1 LSFAIREI
9 QKNKNHNNIIINN
22 INFNSIKDRFWKIIY
37 RSTKNSLFLLKMPKN
52 KRNILLI
59 LIIFWSI
66 VTNGQSGPDF
76 SILADKAFQKL
87 YQNPDDC
94 ISYSQSLLLSD
105 QNIEHKLVLQNIIS
119 QAYAMKGDYVQ
130 SVSTSIQK
138 EDFQPKNLS
147 YFMQAF
153 GDYNLAEQYQN
164 LDLYN
169 QSKKIISRLLS
180 DHNLLKSNDPK
191 LRITTAKIYQL
202 QALNFGIS
210 RNYQA
215 ALRYL
220 DKSDQYTNNSNEE
233 NIITEIENQIF
244 RSSYFMK
251 QNRLEESKKLI
262 DSVIYG
268 LEKYKDRPFLL
279 SLAYETLS
287 RYYFL
292 KQDYKTSVFQSEIAL
307 KQIENLPFNNLKIKI
322 YESLSRNYF
331 TQHDNAK
338 YHHYYKLY
346 TALKT
351 QEDSNTKEGIRYIV
365 KLVETNLNKNIEF
378 QKQRYSQT
386 FWMLTLILSFLIL
399 GLLIYLLI
407 IKNKNK
413 DLKKQFDFFEK
424 QRKNKQKIA
433 SSLSAS
439 IKEIPAIEKSPEK
452 DSNKISKEKEEEIL
466 QKLEEFEQS
475 DRFLNKNMSLSL
487 LSSQMEINTKY
498 LSEVINNSKEKNFNG
513 YINELRINHIA
524 HLLRTNPTFLNY
536 KVSYLAEYSGFSSHS
551 TFTTVFKSIT
561 GMSPNAYIQEISK
574 SKSS

>member
-1 LSFAIREI
+1 MPESKNTVLLLLVIFLS
-9 QKNKNHNNIIINN
+9 
-22 INFNSIKDRFWKIIY
+22 
-37 RSTKNSLFLLKMPKN
+37 
-52 KRNILLI
+52 
-59 LIIFWSI
+59 IFTS
-66 VTNGQSGPDF
+66 GQSGPDF
-76 SILADKAFQKL
+76 TILADKAFQKL

-105 QNIEHKLVLQNIIS
+105 QNIEHKIVLQNIIS

-138 EDFQPKNLS
+138 EDVQEKNLS

-169 QSKKIISRLLS
+169 QSKKIITHLLC
-180 DHNLLKSNDPK
+180 DQNLLKSNDPR
-191 LRITTAKIYQL
+191 LRITTAKLYQL
-202 QALNFGIS
+202 QALNFGIN
-210 RNYQA
+210 RNYPA
-215 ALRYL
+215 ALQYL

-233 NIITEIENQIF
+233 NIITEIENKLF
-244 RSSYFMK
+244 RSSYLMK
-251 QNRLEESKKLI
+251 QNHLEESKKLT
-262 DSVIYG
+262 DSIIHH
-268 LEKYKDRPFLL
+268 LKKYKDRPFLL
-279 SLAYETLS
+279 GFAYENLS

-292 KQDYKTSVFQSEIAL
+292 KQDYKTSIFQSELAL
-307 KQIENLPFNNLKIKI
+307 SQIENLPFDNLKIKI

-331 TQHDNAK
+331 TLHDNEK
-338 YHHYYKLY
+338 YHQYNKLY
-346 TALKT
+346 TDLKT
-351 QEDSNTKEGIRYIV
+351 KEDSNTKEGIRYIV

-378 QKQRYSQT
+378 KKQNYLQS
-386 FWMLTLILSFLIL
+386 FWTLTLILILITI
-399 GLLIYLLI
+399 GLFIYLLI

-424 QRKNKQKIA
+424 QRKQKQKIA
-433 SSLSAS
+433 SSLPV
-439 IKEIPAIEKSPEK
+439 IKETPASEKNPEK

-466 QKLEEFEQS
+466 LKLEEFEQS

-498 LSEVINNSKEKNFNG
+498 LSEVINSSKEKNFNG

-574 SKSS
+574 SKSL